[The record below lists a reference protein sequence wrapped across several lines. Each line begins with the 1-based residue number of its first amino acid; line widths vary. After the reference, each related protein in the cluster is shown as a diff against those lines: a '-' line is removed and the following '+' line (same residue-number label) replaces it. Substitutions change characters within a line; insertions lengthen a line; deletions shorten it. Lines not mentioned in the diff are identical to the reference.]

1 MIRLSLTT
9 AEALTLISIISGFVR
24 MDYHEPVIR
33 KDALELL
40 ERLHAL
46 IKAASAG
53 TGQS

>member
-9 AEALTLISIISGFVR
+9 AEALALISIISGFVQTT
-24 MDYHEPVIR
+24 HELVGR

-46 IKAASAG
+46 INAVSAG
-53 TGQS
+53 TDRS

>member
-9 AEALTLISIISGFVR
+9 AEALTLISIISGFVH
-24 MDYHEPVIR
+24 MDHEPVIR

-53 TGQS
+53 TDQS